1 MSEKKLLLTGASG
14 FLGSRTKQYYE
25 GRYELLTPTHAELD
39 LCREQAVKRYLE
51 EQRPEY
57 VFHTA
62 AVSATG
68 QCQEDPEGTRTLN
81 VEAVGFLAKA
91 CNLVGAKLIFCSSDQ
106 IYSGAPGREAH
117 REEDAVSPV
126 NVYGQQKLE
135 AEQLCMEWCPEAV
148 CLRLSWMYD
157 RKVLPGEHGNFLATF
172 LQAVKLGESVCYP
185 IYDYR
190 GLTDVNLVIKE
201 LEKTFCLPGGIYN
214 YGSGNRFSTYETV
227 QRVMENCGFPPELL
241 QKNETAFAQAPRN
254 LCMNGEK
261 AERYGIR
268 FPNTMEHLIQVIKNQ
283 TE

>member
-1 MSEKKLLLTGASG
+1 MSRKKLVITGASG
-14 FLGSRTKQYYE
+14 FLGSRTAQYYE
-25 GRYELLTPTHAELD
+25 SRYEVLAPSHRELD
-39 LCREQAVKRYLE
+39 LCQDAAVQRYLE
-51 EQRPEY
+51 KERPDY
-57 VFHTA
+57 VFHCA
-62 AVSATG
+62 AVSDTG
-68 QCQEDPEGTRTLN
+68 RCQQEPEETQRLN
-81 VEAVGFLAKA
+81 VTAVGFLAKA

-106 IYSGAPGREAH
+106 IYFGAPGIEAH

-157 RKVLPGEHGNFLATF
+157 RKVRPGEHGNFLATF

-214 YGSGNRFSTYETV
+214 YGSVNHYSTYETV

-241 QKNETAFAQAPRN
+241 QKNERAFAQAPRN

-261 AERYGIR
+261 AKQYGIS
-268 FPNTMEHLIQVIKNQ
+268 FPDTAERLIQVIKDK

>member
-1 MSEKKLLLTGASG
+1 M
-14 FLGSRTKQYYE
+14 
-25 GRYELLTPTHAELD
+25 PTHAELD
-39 LCREQAVKRYLE
+39 LCQEDAVRRYLE

-62 AVSATG
+62 AVSDTG
-68 QCQEDPEGTRTLN
+68 QCQKDPEGTRKLN
-81 VEAVGFLAKA
+81 VEAAGFLAKA
-91 CNLVGAKLIFCSSDQ
+91 CNRVEAKLIYCSSDQ
-106 IYSGAPGREAH
+106 IYFGAPGREAH

-157 RKVLPGEHGNFLATF
+157 RKVRPGEHGNFLATF

-214 YGSGNRFSTYETV
+214 YGSVNHFSTYETV

-261 AERYGIR
+261 AEQYGIL
-268 FPNTMEHLIQVIKNQ
+268 FPDTAERLIQVIKDK